1 MMMDVYQKSCS
12 RAESAKKGFRQH
24 TRNGWVG
31 SRREK
36 ERKEGRKRRGESAKK
51 GQTARKGNHPYI
63 ISMPAASF
71 KLATPDKRNPT
82 DLHIQFGR
90 IFMSTFSS
98 IRCPFW

>member
-1 MMMDVYQKSCS
+1 MYIKNPAHGLSRQRKGSGSTQEMDGWE
-12 RAESAKKGFRQH
+12 AEGRKKG
-24 TRNGWVG
+24 
-31 SRREK
+31 
-36 ERKEGRKRRGESAKK
+36 RKEGRKRRGESAKK

-63 ISMPAASF
+63 ISMPSASF

-98 IRCPFW
+98 IRCPSW